1 MEKKIKKIE
10 IFFCG
15 APDAPE
21 DQAICLFA
29 GLLANPDMPLSH
41 DWYDSDK
48 NLQIPL
54 LDAHGAHGISFQN
67 LTGGYGVI
75 FSDSFDE
82 VVWTYFK
89 PADGETVETITS
101 TIAELQKFGPGFMIW
116 NYQDRTFE
124 VYFGDTGMQAFQIQ
138 QGELPPQAQRNLTV
152 FVDTNTGQENLLD
165 ATRLVVEMLPDYRI
179 AIEREMFQLV
189 DFQIVDSERLCTSFP
204 STLRTL

>member
-1 MEKKIKKIE
+1 
-10 IFFCG
+10 
-15 APDAPE
+15 
-21 DQAICLFA
+21 
-29 GLLANPDMPLSH
+29 
-41 DWYDSDK
+41 
-48 NLQIPL
+48 
-54 LDAHGAHGISFQN
+54 
-67 LTGGYGVI
+67 
-75 FSDSFDE
+75 
-82 VVWTYFK
+82 
-89 PADGETVETITS
+89 
-101 TIAELQKFGPGFMIW
+101 MIW
-116 NYQDRTFE
+116 NSQDRTFE